1 MGREAYQ
8 YQTNGVGGASPNISA
23 PRDWASGRSSFN
35 PRLEEAIMAYQTIN
49 PTTNEL
55 VKTYPNHT
63 EADIEAALAAAHAL
77 YKSSWAQ
84 GPVKGRVQVLER
96 LAELIDARAEE
107 LAKICVQEMGKLIS
121 DARDEVWI
129 IAEIARLYAREAE
142 GFLAPIEIES
152 GLGDA
157 WIEHHP
163 LGVMMVV
170 EPWNFPYYQLMRV
183 FAPNFAAGNPVV
195 SKHASIVPHCA
206 SVFEEL
212 VNEAGAPKG
221 AWANLFITSGQVSDI
236 IADDRIVGAA
246 MTGSEGAGTAIATQ
260 AAKHLKKSTL
270 EMGGNDVF
278 VVLED
283 ADLDKALDAGVF
295 SRLHISGQ
303 ECICAKRFVLHEDIA
318 EEFLARFTEAMASVK
333 IGDPMDEDTKLGPL
347 SSADA
352 SAGLAQQV
360 ERAVAAGATL
370 HLGGKAMDRPGNF
383 FEPTIL
389 TNIKRENP
397 AYFEEFFG
405 PVAQMYVVK
414 TDDEIVELAN
424 DSKFGL
430 AGAVFSKNI
439 ERAKALASRIET
451 GAIWINTFASTAPEL
466 PFGGVKRSGY
476 GRELSQ
482 LGIKEFVNQKL
493 VLVSNA
499 A

>member
-1 MGREAYQ
+1 MLTTLYQKEA
-8 YQTNGVGGASPNISA
+8 V
-23 PRDWASGRSSFN
+23 
-35 PRLEEAIMAYQTIN
+35 MAYQTIN

-55 VKTYPNHT
+55 IKTYPNHT
-63 EADIEAALAAAHAL
+63 DADIEAALAAAHKL

-84 GPVKGRVQVLER
+84 GPIQSRLQVLER
-96 LAELIDARAEE
+96 LADLIDARAEE
-107 LAKICVQEMGKLIS
+107 LARICVQEMGKLIS

-129 IAEIARLYAREAE
+129 IAEIARFYARKAE
-142 GFLAPIEIES
+142 GFLAPVKIDS
-152 GLGDA
+152 ALGEA
-157 WIEHHP
+157 WIQHHP

-183 FAPNFAAGNPVV
+183 LAPNFAAGNPVI

-206 SVFEEL
+206 TIFEEL
-212 VNEAGAPKG
+212 VNKAGAPKG
-221 AWANLFITSGQVSDI
+221 AWANLFITSSQVANI

-246 MTGSEGAGTAIATQ
+246 MTGSEGAGAAIATQ

-283 ADLDKALDAGVF
+283 ADMDKAIDAGVF

-303 ECICAKRFVLHEDIA
+303 ECICAKRFVLHEKIA
-318 EEFLARFTEAMASVK
+318 DEFLERFTHAMAKVK
-333 IGDPMDEDTKLGPL
+333 IGDPMEEDTRLGPL
-347 SSADA
+347 SSAEA
-352 SAGLAQQV
+352 SVGLAKQV
-360 ERAVAAGATL
+360 QRAVDAGATL
-370 HLGGKAMDRPGNF
+370 HLGGKPVDRPGNF

-389 TNIKRENP
+389 TNVTRDNP

-405 PVAQMYVVK
+405 PVAQIYVVK
-414 TDDEIVELAN
+414 NDDEAVDLAN
-424 DSKFGL
+424 DSRFGL
-430 AGAVFSKNI
+430 AGVVFSRDI
-439 ERAKALASRIET
+439 QRAKALASRIET

-476 GRELSQ
+476 GRELSE